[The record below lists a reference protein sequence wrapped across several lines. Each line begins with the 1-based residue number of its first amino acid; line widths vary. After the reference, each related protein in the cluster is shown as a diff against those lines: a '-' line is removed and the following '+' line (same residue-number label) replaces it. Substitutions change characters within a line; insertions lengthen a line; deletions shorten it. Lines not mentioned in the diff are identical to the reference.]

1 MLIRAECPA
10 DVDAIAAVHRAAF
23 ANAPYSAQ
31 TEDRIVAELRNA
43 GVLQLS
49 LLAEQDGVVVGAIA
63 FAPVCIGG
71 QATRWVGLG
80 PVGVLPSHQGRS
92 IGAALIEHGL
102 RQLRDGGCEGVVVLG
117 EPEYYQRFG
126 FFADP
131 TLTLANV
138 PPQFFLA
145 LPFTPSGEPRGEVVY
160 PAAYAVK

>member
-1 MLIRAECPA
+1 VLIRAECPSDIA
-10 DVDAIAAVHRAAF
+10 AIVAVHRAAF
-23 ANAPYSAQ
+23 ANVPYSAQ
-31 TEDRIVAELRNA
+31 TEDRIVDALRA
-43 GVLQLS
+43 ADALYLS
-49 LLAEQDGVVVGAIA
+49 LVAEEHAAVVGHIA
-63 FAPVCIGG
+63 FAPVRIGG

-80 PVGVLPSHQGRS
+80 PVGVLPSHQGRG

-102 RQLRDGGCEGVVVLG
+102 RQLRDGECEGVVVLG

-145 LPFTPSGEPRGEVVY
+145 LPFTTSGEPRGEVVY